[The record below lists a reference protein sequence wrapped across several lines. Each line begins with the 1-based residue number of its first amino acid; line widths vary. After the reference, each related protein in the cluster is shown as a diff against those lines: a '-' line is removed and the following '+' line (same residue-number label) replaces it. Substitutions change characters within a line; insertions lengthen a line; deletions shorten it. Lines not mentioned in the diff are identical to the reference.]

1 MGGDPPPPRHAARGR
16 VHPEAGAE
24 PSEGGGG
31 RRVSEDWAAWPD
43 GALGGEADEDEA
55 EEAARR
61 RFDAAPADA
70 AAAGGAAGGLDAIPE
85 GEANQA
91 VDLRQYV

>member
-1 MGGDPPPPRHAARGR
+1 MAWTQSNFVEAASASPSRVSAR
-16 VHPEAGAE
+16 VH
-24 PSEGGGG
+24 
-31 RRVSEDWAAWPD
+31 

-55 EEAARR
+55 EEAAMR

>member
-1 MGGDPPPPRHAARGR
+1 M
-16 VHPEAGAE
+16 
-24 PSEGGGG
+24 
-31 RRVSEDWAAWPD
+31 
-43 GALGGEADEDEA
+43 
-55 EEAARR
+55 R